1 MIRDGE
7 QERTKMIG
15 GEKNKHHFQDIPL
28 SQTSALSGQDEE
40 ERKKKTK
47 KGTNEKHDQR
57 NSK

>member
-15 GEKNKHHFQDIPL
+15 GEKNKQHFQDIPL

-40 ERKKKTK
+40 RKKNEKRNERKA
-47 KGTNEKHDQR
+47 
-57 NSK
+57 

>member
-15 GEKNKHHFQDIPL
+15 GEKNKQHFQDIPL

-40 ERKKKTK
+40 ERKKRKKERTK
-47 KGTNEKHDQR
+47 SMTKETVSE
-57 NSK
+57 